1 MLGFLILICA
11 IYLGKKEENISP
23 IENNTERGVG
33 IVQLNITN
41 KNGNILINKQLLN
54 TTVHFI
60 ACIGRYG
67 EGKST
72 FGSTFYKLL
81 YNVKNDYFES
91 SHSFRSFTKGIWML
105 SKEEWRK
112 IPGYK
117 KYDILDVQGFT
128 IYDSTTWTYVKIVA
142 FLSNHVIIL
151 NKGDRYEEVFDT
163 TKIIEKALKQ
173 MQEKNIPRIL
183 KIIYIQTIKKMKNQ

>member
-1 MLGFLILICA
+1 MF
-11 IYLGKKEENISP
+11 LGKKEENISP

-91 SHSFRSFTKGIWML
+91 SDSFIPCTKGI
-105 SKEEWRK
+105 
-112 IPGYK
+112 
-117 KYDILDVQGFT
+117 LDV
-128 IYDSTTWTYVKIVA
+128 K
-142 FLSNHVIIL
+142 
-151 NKGDRYEEVFDT
+151 
-163 TKIIEKALKQ
+163 
-173 MQEKNIPRIL
+173 
-183 KIIYIQTIKKMKNQ
+183 